1 MPVAKAV
8 FYPTLFYNVLM
19 SKVSSRRWFD
29 RITENVILG
38 ALPFRSDAQKLVK
51 TEGVK
56 GVITMN
62 EAYELHYAP
71 TADEWKMLGVSQ
83 MHLPTVDFTEA
94 PSMEFLES
102 GVGFIEEHAER
113 DESVYVH
120 CKAGRT
126 RSATLVCC
134 YLMKIN
140 LWTPQDAQNFVIAKR
155 PHIVLKEHHFRAMY
169 RYFDKHVKP
178 FRKMSDEEREKKKE
192 QLLKNRNS
200 VRVDE
205 EDKSSYEINRDSVK
219 S

>member
-1 MPVAKAV
+1 MPVARSL

-19 SKVSSRRWFD
+19 SKISSRRWYD
-29 RITENVILG
+29 RITEAVVLG
-38 ALPFRSDAQKLVK
+38 ALPFESDANKLVK
-51 TEGVK
+51 EEGVK

-62 EAYELHYAP
+62 ESYELRYAP

-94 PSMEFLES
+94 PSMEFLEE
-102 GVGFIEEHAER
+102 GVEFIEKHAER

-155 PHIVLKEHHFRAMY
+155 PHIILKEHHFRAMY
-169 RYFDKHVKP
+169 RYFDKHIKP
-178 FRKMSDEEREKKKE
+178 FRKMTEEEREKKKAK
-192 QLLKNRNS
+192 LLKNRSS
-200 VRVDE
+200 VKDE
-205 EDKSSYEINRDSVK
+205 EERSTYVINQDSVK